1 MMEDLFEELEEER
14 DLMIDE
20 FERRERVLKIVLGTA
35 ALVIITLIVLV
46 AVK

>member
-1 MMEDLFEELEEER
+1 MEDLFEELEEER

-35 ALVIITLIVLV
+35 VLVIITLIVLV